1 MSAPELLAQLRAL
14 DVRVW
19 AEGERV
25 RLSAPRGRLTAEL
38 RSQLAA
44 EKEEILSFLRT
55 ARTANAP
62 ATAVVAVQRAGAQP
76 PFFAVPG
83 HNGDVFCYVH
93 LSRHLGAEQPFY
105 ALQPPGV
112 DGSRPP
118 LDTIGDLAAHFAREL
133 RAFASGPYRIGG
145 FCVGGSVAF
154 ETARQLVESG
164 ERVELLALFGS
175 AHPNAFRASSPLRQ
189 SVSELA
195 SRIGKQVALLRHSPA
210 AQMRRLA
217 HLTAQRALHG
227 SHRRSVERATM
238 SAIRRYEPRP
248 FQGGVTLFLPNAS
261 WAASPDRP
269 LDWRTVA
276 VQGIETVAG
285 PADCDGDTMLREP
298 HVRWLAAELRARLR
312 RVSQTSQR

>member
-1 MSAPELLAQLRAL
+1 MRAPELLAQLRAL

-19 AEGERV
+19 AEGEQV
-25 RLSAPRGRLTAEL
+25 RLSAPRGTLTAEL

-44 EKEEILSFLRT
+44 EKEGILSFLRA
-55 ARTANAP
+55 ARTVDAP
-62 ATAVVAVQRAGAQP
+62 ATAVVAVQRTGTQP

-93 LSRHLGAEQPFY
+93 LSRHLGADQPFY

-112 DGSRPP
+112 DGTRPP

-133 RAFASGPYRIGG
+133 RTFAPGPYRIGG

-175 AHPNAFRASSPLRQ
+175 AHPSAFRASSPLRQ

-195 SRIGKQVALLRHSPA
+195 ARIGKQAALLRRSPV
-210 AQMRRLA
+210 AQMRRLGY
-217 HLTAQRALHG
+217 LTAQRALHG

-238 SAIRRYEPRP
+238 SAIRGYEPGP
-248 FQGGVTLFLPNAS
+248 FQGGVTLFLPNEA
-261 WAASPDRP
+261 WADSLDRP
-269 LDWRTVA
+269 LDWRAVA
-276 VQGIETVAG
+276 GHGIETVTG
-285 PADCDGDTMLREP
+285 PPDCDGDTMLREP
-298 HVRWLAAELRARLR
+298 HVRWLAAELRARLG
-312 RVSQTSQR
+312 RVSQGSQ